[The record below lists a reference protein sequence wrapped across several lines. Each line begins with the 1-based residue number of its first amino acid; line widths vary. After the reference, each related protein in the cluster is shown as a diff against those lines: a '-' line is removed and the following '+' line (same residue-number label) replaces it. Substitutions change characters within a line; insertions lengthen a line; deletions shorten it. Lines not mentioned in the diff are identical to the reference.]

1 MLMINTNNFLLFLE
15 FWLMRETLDRSRQP
29 LEDISNKLEKDC
41 FDEGEKEEE
50 CIVGRRQKLSE
61 CSEYE

>member
-1 MLMINTNNFLLFLE
+1 
-15 FWLMRETLDRSRQP
+15 MRETLDRSRQP